1 MNDMTIQ
8 HKGAVEAPTLAD
20 LAKALRWDASRVIQ
34 RQQEQKWVVQDFIG
48 AGSIAWLY
56 GAPGSYKSFAAV
68 DIAMCVATGRPWMGR
83 EVDKGLVLYV
93 AAEGG
98 DDLHI
103 RRAAWAER
111 YGMDGPMKIVEMR
124 PQLDEVRRDS
134 DGDTV
139 RPGADLLEE
148 ELREMRKSVIRA
160 WADMLPPCAERA
172 EIERKMAEIRSGEA
186 PRTQRSPIVGYRAL
200 LDERED
206 LVIQQLEDAGI
217 DPCCTIKLVIID
229 TFSQTAADDT
239 KDCVNRYTA
248 ALRDLA
254 GVDGETAFLVIDHTT
269 KGGDSWMGSQA
280 KMGNVDMMAACES
293 KGDVLTISMGGGR
306 GKIKA
311 APPFRDIHLKLE
323 RQTLDAQDAY
333 GRTIASLVCTDG
345 ARAKRL
351 AELAD
356 GSTSSAVLLGLVE
369 AAEGSITRDELR
381 EAFGAHQ
388 SNEGKKADT
397 VSRTFRRCVRD
408 LVDDELITESEE
420 EVISMV

>member
-1 MNDMTIQ
+1 MTDMTIQ
-8 HKGAVEAPTLAD
+8 QEGAVEAPTPGD

-34 RQQEQKWVVQDFIG
+34 RQQDQRWVVQDFIG

-68 DIAMCVATGRPWMGR
+68 DIAMSVATGRPWMGR
-83 EVDKGLVLYV
+83 EVNQGIVLYI

-111 YGMDGPMKIVEMR
+111 HGMDGMMKIIEMR
-124 PQLDEVRRDS
+124 PQLDEVKRDD
-134 DGDTV
+134 DGIKV
-139 RPGADLLEE
+139 RPGFNRLKRTIQETEDKALDGLAE
-148 ELREMRKSVIRA
+148 I
-160 WADMLPPCAERA
+160 LPPSEGRTR
-172 EIERKMAEIRSGEA
+172 IESDMDDLRKLILTPEKKRKLGELQEG
-186 PRTQRSPIVGYRAL
+186 RRLSII
-200 LDERED
+200 DE
-206 LVIQQLEDAGI
+206 LEQAGI
-217 DPCCTIKLVIID
+217 SIGTTIKLVVID
-229 TFSQTAADDT
+229 TYSQTAADDT

-248 ALRDLA
+248 ALRDLM
-254 GVDGETAFLVIDHTT
+254 GPDVDTAFLVVDHTT

-280 KMGNVDMMAACES
+280 KMGNVDMMAACEA

-356 GSTSSAVLLGLVE
+356 GSTSAAILLRLVE

-408 LVDDELITESEE
+408 LVEDELIAESEE